1 MSQIVQIDFT
11 AQIWKEVLLETGYEL
26 RQGAW
31 VSPPW
36 IALERHSAAIGISGR
51 SNSQSLFCCTTV

>member
-11 AQIWKEVLLETGYEL
+11 AQIRKEVLLETGYEL

-36 IALERHSAAIGISGR
+36 IALERHSAAIGI
-51 SNSQSLFCCTTV
+51 

>member
-11 AQIWKEVLLETGYEL
+11 AQILLETGYEL

-36 IALERHSAAIGISGR
+36 IALERHSAAIGI
-51 SNSQSLFCCTTV
+51 